1 MYVLLF
7 TCLIGDGIKK
17 VIDELMELY
26 NVPVK
31 QEEDQEDTVT
41 ATTSQEER
49 QGQISYQRVSNNCKE

>member
-1 MYVLLF
+1 
-7 TCLIGDGIKK
+7 
-17 VIDELMELY
+17 MELY

>member
-7 TCLIGDGIKK
+7 TCLIDDGIKK

-41 ATTSQEER
+41 ETTSQEER